1 MLNRDYPTK
10 NQNNTFPNPQNIAKY
25 IIQHHSQNFLV
36 LSLN

>member
-10 NQNNTFPNPQNIAKY
+10 TTKKPLSQPQNMAKY
-25 IIQHHSQNFLV
+25 IIQHHSQNVLV